1 MQYHAH
7 QRNPDRDVAL
17 SCDLLTD
24 VHPVKWLLA
33 SPTERELSDDQRH
46 CLLFPIPIAHIA
58 AFAGKLHTCVCR
70 TSATLNMNFSAPSR
84 RAMTAL
90 SLMNTVRALFLGC
103 AMRAKITPKVIASSS
118 CPKMTS
124 NATSHAL
131 SQQSRGLL
139 PPYPAEQD
147 HVAPLCAL
155 QDHAHRRSYS

>member
-58 AFAGKLHTCVCR
+58 AMRLQGSCIPVSAGH
-70 TSATLNMNFSAPSR
+70 PQ
-84 RAMTAL
+84 
-90 SLMNTVRALFLGC
+90 
-103 AMRAKITPKVIASSS
+103 P
-118 CPKMTS
+118 
-124 NATSHAL
+124 
-131 SQQSRGLL
+131 
-139 PPYPAEQD
+139 
-147 HVAPLCAL
+147 
-155 QDHAHRRSYS
+155 